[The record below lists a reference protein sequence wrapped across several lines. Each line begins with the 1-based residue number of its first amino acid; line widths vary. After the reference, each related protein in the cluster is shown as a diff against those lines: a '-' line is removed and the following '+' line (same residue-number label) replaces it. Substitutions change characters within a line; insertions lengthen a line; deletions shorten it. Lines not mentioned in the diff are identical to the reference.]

1 MLIGGAVV
9 YAAVVINIVASAA
22 AAVISL
28 LPGNLKFDSQVGAS
42 TREATLVAAKIWVGI
57 K

>member
-1 MLIGGAVV
+1 MLIRSAVV

-22 AAVISL
+22 AAVIIL
-28 LPGNLKFDSQVGAS
+28 LPSNLKFVSQVGTS
-42 TREATLVAAKIWVGI
+42 TREASLVAAKIWVGI